1 MQVIKNI
8 SLRDFEFWSGGK
20 LNADTLTYD
29 QLDRVESI
37 LEDISQGEP
46 WNEETLNDFFWFE
59 FDEIREWLGLEP
71 ED

>member
-1 MQVIKNI
+1 MQVSKNI
-8 SLRDFEFWSGGK
+8 KLKDFEFWGGGK
-20 LNADTLTYD
+20 LNADTLTGY
-29 QLDRVESI
+29 QLDTVESI

-46 WNEETLNDFFWFE
+46 WSEETLNDFFWFE

>member
-1 MQVIKNI
+1 MQVTKNI
-8 SLRDFEFWSGGK
+8 SLKDFEFWGGGK
-20 LNADTLTYD
+20 SNADTLTYN

-37 LEDISQGEP
+37 LEDINQGEP
-46 WNEETLNDFFWFE
+46 WSEESLNDFFWFE

>member
-1 MQVIKNI
+1 MQVSRNIK
-8 SLRDFEFWSGGK
+8 LRDFEFWCGGK
-20 LNADTLTYD
+20 ANADTLTGD

-46 WNEETLNDFFWFE
+46 WDEERLNDLFWFE